1 MVDIVIRFIIVLF
14 FLFYLNNGYICV
26 CFWWMGITHTHT
38 FKKKKNSQSYP
49 RTFNKASQSMQNFQS
64 LGHS

>member
-1 MVDIVIRFIIVLF
+1 MDGD
-14 FLFYLNNGYICV
+14 Y
-26 CFWWMGITHTHT
+26 THTHIL
-38 FKKKKNSQSYP
+38 KKKNSQSYP

>member
-1 MVDIVIRFIIVLF
+1 MDGD
-14 FLFYLNNGYICV
+14 YTQ
-26 CFWWMGITHTHT
+26 THTLK
-38 FKKKKNSQSYP
+38 KKKKNSQSYP

>member
-1 MVDIVIRFIIVLF
+1 MDIFVFVFGGWGLHT
-14 FLFYLNNGYICV
+14 N
-26 CFWWMGITHTHT
+26 THIK
-38 FKKKKNSQSYP
+38 KKKKNSQSYP